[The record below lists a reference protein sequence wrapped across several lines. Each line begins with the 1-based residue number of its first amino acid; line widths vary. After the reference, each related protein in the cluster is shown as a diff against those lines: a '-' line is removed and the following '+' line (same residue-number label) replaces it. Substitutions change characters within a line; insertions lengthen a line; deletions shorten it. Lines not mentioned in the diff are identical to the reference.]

1 MLNQI
6 YILITEDALEI
17 TNTFN
22 LTILLQMGSTEV
34 TTEEMLNIE
43 TNYANMKSS
52 VMSFPE
58 KTRLVRIHD
67 ACLKREDLE
76 CLFQDDGW
84 LDGDVR

>member
-43 TNYANMKSS
+43 TNYANMKYP
-52 VMSFPE
+52 VVVFV
-58 KTRLVRIHD
+58 LI
-67 ACLKREDLE
+67 
-76 CLFQDDGW
+76 
-84 LDGDVR
+84 